1 VRIVRTL
8 RYRRDLKKLKASA
21 DDVAAMEQALT
32 NNPLSGALIQG
43 LRDVRKARFRIANR
57 GKSSGGR
64 AIYYFVLSDQT
75 VIMLTAYAKAEKDEL
90 TPEDRKVILRVLEEV
105 KQ

>member
-21 DDVAAMEQALT
+21 DDLAAMEQALT

-43 LRDVRKARFRIANR
+43 LRGMRKARFRIANR

-64 AIYYFVLSDQT
+64 GIYYFVLSDQT